1 MGGPVT
7 ESMPEGHSALWYRG
21 ELEWHLRALSGEAQ
35 PQPLGRVDL
44 AALNFLASGVGLA
57 RCVLVIEQASQC
69 LPEALPLSD
78 PESIED
84 AMIVRESSLRA
95 VKHMEQ
101 VLALLRQWLKESASA
116 QVDTHEVVR
125 ELFHAF
131 SNMLVGISC
140 YSELLLTELRVGD
153 AAYAELQTIFD
164 TGSEA
169 ARLVKE
175 RATLQRLMNGL
186 NEAGVDRPVRER
198 EALRLLIE
206 TLLAGSP
213 LLESTGQPH
222 LAEDLEAHAGAL
234 PVIEGRVLLEA
245 ARRYAALSA

>member
-1 MGGPVT
+1 VT

-116 QVDTHEVVR
+116 QVDTQEVVR

-186 NEAGVDRPVRER
+186 NRER

>member
-1 MGGPVT
+1 
-7 ESMPEGHSALWYRG
+7 
-21 ELEWHLRALSGEAQ
+21 
-35 PQPLGRVDL
+35 
-44 AALNFLASGVGLA
+44 
-57 RCVLVIEQASQC
+57 
-69 LPEALPLSD
+69 
-78 PESIED
+78 
-84 AMIVRESSLRA
+84 
-95 VKHMEQ
+95 MEQ
-101 VLALLRQWLKESASA
+101 VLALLRQWLKDSASA